1 MRKLLFLLPLIALLS
16 ACQSKKEICARWAG
30 NQWEREDYWESSRWV
45 QKKLGLN
52 EEGSDRDIERY
63 CEYYKH

>member
-1 MRKLLFLLPLIALLS
+1 MKRILLILPLIALLS

-30 NQWEREDYWESSRWV
+30 QQWERGGYWESLRWV

-52 EEGSDRDIERY
+52 EGGGAENVRGY